1 MRESWSNIKHCPLL
15 FFFDESNRCY
25 RSLAQDS
32 FIPPGCDDDD
42 QNEESSRSSHGNGKC
57 LRGVVARKKTNVYTC
72 IYMYMYIYYIYYIV
86 DFLIGFCTGAL
97 AAKGI
102 QQPIFTWDHL
112 ETATINLKVLNVTAG
127 HLNCISR
134 KDCNNWHSI
143 VLRGTYLPKLRNT

>member
-1 MRESWSNIKHCPLL
+1 MS
-15 FFFDESNRCY
+15 
-25 RSLAQDS
+25 QG
-32 FIPPGCDDDD
+32 GCC
-42 QNEESSRSSHGNGKC
+42 QEKNE
-57 LRGVVARKKTNVYTC
+57 C
-72 IYMYMYIYYIYYIV
+72 IYLYIYVYVYILYIYYIV